1 MTPEQALNDCL
12 RHDRGRLIAAL
23 ATCLRDVQ
31 RAEDALQEAA
41 ASALTHWSRGI
52 PHRPDAWLLRA
63 ALCKAIDA
71 LRRESTA
78 RRHAEAMAALATE
91 ESALDDHD
99 IPDDRLRLIF
109 ACCHPALDPK
119 SQTAL
124 TLRTVCGLSTP
135 EIARAFL
142 DSDTTMGQRLS
153 RAKAKIAAAG
163 IPFAI
168 PGPEDWPARLD
179 TVLTTLY
186 LIFTTGYVA
195 GPAEPRDLCAE
206 AIFLAR
212 LLTTLR
218 PDEAEIEG
226 ALALMLLTDSRRAA
240 RIGPDG
246 ATVPPTEQ
254 DRSLWNRA
262 KIDEG
267 QQWLDRALA
276 RRAPGPFQIK
286 AAIAACHMADP
297 GPDWPQIAAL
307 YTRLLSLEPTPVIA
321 LNQAVAIAEAGHPA
335 DALARLVPLA
345 EELDGYQPF
354 HAARAA
360 ILARLGQHDDSRA
373 AYDRALSLT
382 HAPQDATFLGK
393 ARAALPH
400 PQATA
405 PETRENEKKGRAEA
419 RPKSNREV

>member
-1 MTPEQALNDCL
+1 MTVEQALNDCL
-12 RHDRGRLIAAL
+12 RNDRGRLIAAL
-23 ATCLRDVQ
+23 ATRLRDVQ

-41 ASALTHWSRGI
+41 TSALTHWTRGI

-63 ALCKAIDA
+63 AFRKAIDA
-71 LRRESTA
+71 LRRDSTA
-78 RRHAEAMAALATE
+78 RRHAEAMTTLASE
-91 ESALDDHD
+91 EATLEDHD

-124 TLRTVCGLSTP
+124 TLRTVCGLTTP

-142 DSDTTMGQRLS
+142 DTDTTMGQRLS
-153 RAKAKIAAAG
+153 RAKAKIAAAR

-168 PGPEDWPARLD
+168 PGAEEWPARLD

-186 LIFTTGYVA
+186 LIFTTGYIA
-195 GPAEPRDLCAE
+195 GPQEPRDLCAE

-218 PDEAEIEG
+218 PDEPEIEG
-226 ALALMLLTDSRRAA
+226 TLALMLLTDARRAA

-246 ATVPPTEQ
+246 ATVPPAEQ
-254 DRSLWNRA
+254 DRSLWDHA
-262 KIDEG
+262 KITEG
-267 QQWLDRALA
+267 TAWLDRALA

-286 AAIAACHMADP
+286 AAIAACHLSDP

-307 YTRLLSLEPTPVIA
+307 YTRLYAFEPTPVVT
-321 LNQAVAIAEAGHPA
+321 LNLAVAIAEAGDPTR
-335 DALARLVPLA
+335 ALALLDPLT
-345 EELDGYQPF
+345 EPLSDFQPF

-360 ILARLGQHDDSRA
+360 LLARAGRTDDSRA

-382 HAPQDATFLGK
+382 TAPQDAAFLGK

-400 PQATA
+400 PQA
-405 PETRENEKKGRAEA
+405 
-419 RPKSNREV
+419 